1 MKIVLDNTVTQ
12 WYSLILLYFV
22 FKLLISQ
29 SLQTECDNLHKQYL
43 EKQWENENLSRKNQ
57 TLLHQITEIQHI
69 NEILKE
75 RFKKYSA
82 FEASIDHISRK
93 FPDTSIEK
101 LIDKLEY
108 LEESGLNFTQKIS
121 ELEDD
126 KIIIERDK
134 QKMMEEY
141 ERKIFELNKKFGDKE
156 KNNLSLLE
164 RLEEKNDLINE
175 TNKHKENYL
184 FLFKNVTSLFNE
196 WNKSIKIYF
205 NTDSKYL
212 EEPQAQL
219 EDPIE
224 IISILKKMVVIST
237 PQGLQKYLRKI
248 IVSANKLQ
256 SRFFVEHKN
265 DKFDPDKIYE
275 RILRKFDQF
284 LAENERLKKKL
295 KEYGIKDSPIKKIK

>member
-1 MKIVLDNTVTQ
+1 MVMVYLSFN
-12 WYSLILLYFV
+12 
-22 FKLLISQ
+22 LLISQ
-29 SLQTECDNLHKQYL
+29 NLQTECDNHHKQYL

-57 TLLHQITEIQHI
+57 ILLHQLSEAQKR

-75 RFKKYSA
+75 SFKKYSS
-82 FEASIDHISRK
+82 FEASLNNISKK

-108 LEESGLNFTQKIS
+108 LEETGLNFTKKLS

-126 KIIIERDK
+126 KLILEREK
-134 QKMMEEY
+134 QKMIDEY
-141 ERKIFELNKKFGDKE
+141 EQRIFNLNKKFGEKE

-164 RLEEKNDLINE
+164 RLNEKNDLINE
-175 TNKHKENYL
+175 ANKHKESYL

-205 NTDSKYL
+205 NTDAKYD

-224 IISILKKMVVIST
+224 IINILKKMVVIST
-237 PQGLQKYLRKI
+237 PQGLQRYLRKI

-256 SRFFVEHKN
+256 SRFFIEHKN

-275 RILRKFDQF
+275 RIMKKFEQL
-284 LAENERLKKKL
+284 LAENERFKNTCKDN
-295 KEYGIKDSPIKKIK
+295 GIKESQKKSKIKI